1 MTAHHLASY
10 LATTDGDDEQGLAPM
25 HEHDST
31 KSAAPQYLIRVK
43 GHLEARWATWFD
55 GMTLAIESDGTTT
68 IHGPVV
74 DQAALHGLLQKLRD
88 VGIPLI
94 SLTQVEPHMKEI
106 P

>member
-1 MTAHHLASY
+1 MHVQDNTESGPPHY
-10 LATTDGDDEQGLAPM
+10 LV
-25 HEHDST
+25 
-31 KSAAPQYLIRVK
+31 RVK

-55 GMTLAIESDGTTT
+55 GMSLVTESDGTTT
-68 IHGPVV
+68 IQGPVV

-94 SLTQVEPHMKEI
+94 SLTQVERHTKEI